1 MTAPKRRKRLVVALS
16 IVLAV
21 CVLFGLVV
29 TLGQRY
35 LIYFPDQSNPGPV
48 AGLVAG
54 GKDVEFTT
62 EDGLTLHTWLV
73 APTAG
78 DKHVAVLFLPGNAGN
93 RAGRLP
99 GATAM
104 ADLGYTVLMLEYRGY
119 GGNPG
124 HPSEE
129 GLAKDA
135 RAAVAYLRGMGFA
148 ADHTLYAG
156 ESLGTG
162 VAVRLATTDPPAGV
176 LLRSPFT
183 SLVDVAKNLYP
194 WLPVAAL
201 LRDRFDT
208 LTYLPQVTVPIT
220 VLAGSADTLVPVS
233 QSTTVADDAPNLFQ
247 FTVLDGVG
255 HNDGVWLGP
264 YLAQQVDKLAAA
276 AVPR

>member
-1 MTAPKRRKRLVVALS
+1 MVSPKRPKRLIIALS
-16 IVLAV
+16 IVLATL
-21 CVLFGLVV
+21 VLLGLLI
-29 TLGQRY
+29 TFGQRY
-35 LIYFPDQSNPGPV
+35 LIYFPDQSDPGSV
-48 AGLVAG
+48 AGLAPG

-73 APTAG
+73 EPTTG
-78 DKHVAVLFLPGNAGN
+78 NKHTAVLFLPGNAGN
-93 RAGRLP
+93 RAVRLP

-148 ADHTLYAG
+148 ADHTLYVG

-162 VAVRLATTDPPAGV
+162 VAVRLAATYPPAGV

-183 SLVDVAKNLYP
+183 SLVAVAKNLYP
-194 WLPVAAL
+194 WLPVNIL

-208 LTYLPQVTVPIT
+208 LKYLPQVKVPIT

-247 FTVLDGVG
+247 FLVLDGVG
-255 HNDGVWLGP
+255 HNDDIWLGP
-264 YLAQQVDKLAAA
+264 YLAQQVDKLAVA
-276 AVPR
+276 AVPQ